1 MNKKNMYCKLG
12 QACATNWRNVVL
24 LQIGAD
30 FVTNLIGTTQL
41 QTGTAITN

>member
-1 MNKKNMYCKLG
+1 MYCKLG

-30 FVTNLIGTTQL
+30 WDSYYKLGHPLL
-41 QTGTAITN
+41 QTGVNCYYKLL